1 MRLVSLT
8 PLQHFKRCD
17 QEADALTRLSRKEL
31 MLSCCCSALSAG
43 SELSCWKRRLDGETG
58 DNAPGSPDG
67 FDCVGCLS
75 LPGDAVLLAS
85 KLPSYVRFTMDDR
98 GGEKSSC
105 GTGISSGLF
114 EQLGDRQHSTHPQGY
129 PTRLNAGTHLAS
141 WKPLS
146 SPTM

>member
-1 MRLVSLT
+1 
-8 PLQHFKRCD
+8 
-17 QEADALTRLSRKEL
+17 
-31 MLSCCCSALSAG
+31 MLCCCCCCCCSARPSG
-43 SELSCWKRRLDGETG
+43 SGSSWWKRRVVGETG

-67 FDCVGCLS
+67 FECVGCLS
-75 LPGDAVLLAS
+75 LPEDAVLSVSSL
-85 KLPSYVRFTMDDR
+85 LPYVRFTMDDR

-105 GTGISSGLF
+105 GTGMSSGLF